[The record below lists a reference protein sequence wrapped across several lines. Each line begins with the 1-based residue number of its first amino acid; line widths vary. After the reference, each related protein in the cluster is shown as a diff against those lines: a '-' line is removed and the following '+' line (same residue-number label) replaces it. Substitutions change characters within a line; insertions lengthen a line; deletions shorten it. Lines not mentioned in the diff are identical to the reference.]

1 MLGDCVAFLLR
12 WSKISRQIKAEP
24 MNYVLHSALLL
35 LHKYTIKLGLKAA
48 LIDQDRLL
56 VALACLSAT
65 AKANSQFVRTR
76 DLIEFYHYNK
86 PLPIVAS
93 CASDAATAGH
103 GHGSS
108 ASGY

>member
-1 MLGDCVAFLLR
+1 
-12 WSKISRQIKAEP
+12 